1 MQNPNLWNIP
11 EREEGELTTPQLI
24 MSDLMKLDKLMWTI
38 NDAKDTIE
46 WLDLDWLKELDEL
59 IGRLDRPDLFM
70 NIAQVVKNIQAVI
83 KVELQKKEIKW
94 QAWEIIE

>member
-1 MQNPNLWNIP
+1 MQNPNLGNVP
-11 EREEGELTTPQLI
+11 ETEEGELTTPQLI
-24 MSDLMKLDKLMWTI
+24 MSDLMKLDKLMGTI

-46 WLDLDWLKELDEL
+46 GLDLDGLKELDEL

-83 KVELQKKEIKW
+83 KVELQKKEIKG
-94 QAWEIIE
+94 QAGEIIE